1 MENQT
6 LLMLLI
12 AGGLVVY
19 GILHGSL
26 NIWVWRN
33 REQFIIPHLLFMS
46 PVGVG
51 GVVLACVPFIGWQ
64 AALTV
69 IIALAV
75 AFMPVMLIVGW
86 AIFNQEDGL
95 Q

>member
-1 MENQT
+1 MDTQT

-12 AGGLVVY
+12 AGGLMVY
-19 GILHGSL
+19 GVLHGSL

-51 GVVLACVPFIGWQ
+51 GVVLACVPF
-64 AALTV
+64 
-69 IIALAV
+69 
-75 AFMPVMLIVGW
+75 VG
-86 AIFNQEDGL
+86 
-95 Q
+95 